1 MHDAANQFRLA
12 HPNEGSDVTTPAAA
26 PSNCDVLYESYLD
39 AFNQAKAA
47 WRGLLFFTYATA
59 VLLIVAV
66 LLVYAGH
73 NAADIAAA
81 VALLSG
87 AGAGGVATMAYRAQR
102 RADTRL
108 KAFLSTCPTDIAKV
122 DALSI

>member
-1 MHDAANQFRLA
+1 MTIPATTAA
-12 HPNEGSDVTTPAAA
+12 P
-26 PSNCDVLYESYLD
+26 PSNCDVLYESYLE

-59 VLLIVAV
+59 VLLIIAV

-73 NAADIAAA
+73 NAADVAAA

-87 AGAGGVATMAYRAQR
+87 VGAGGIATIAYNAQK
-102 RADTRL
+102 RADKRL
-108 KAFLSTCPTDIAKV
+108 KEFLTGCPTDIGKV